1 MAIPDQAELIRTYIR
16 ASIVVFFLACFAYVL
31 HNFVGTDTQTVLT
44 DGSVITE
51 KGKIQPSVV
60 YSWLTGLI
68 MGFMAFYF
76 TEDFKKLMDKQ

>member
-1 MAIPDQAELIRTYIR
+1 MSNLDQAEIIRTYIR
-16 ASIVVFFLACFAYVL
+16 AGIVIFFLSCFGYVL
-31 HNFVGTDTQTVLT
+31 HNYVGTDTQTVLL
-44 DGSVITE
+44 DGSVVTE

-76 TEDFKKLMDKQ
+76 TEDFKKLMGK